1 MKPIRRRAGHFAA
14 TGPIVTV
21 LTNRPRR
28 EPTNSLL
35 LDCGVYKLEAMAG
48 RSLAVVSASGPGTRL
63 VSLAP
68 LREIASR
75 IRKTRMRPR
84 SIHGGLQMAVVLCAF
99 ALAASTGARSASAE
113 EPFDKFL
120 EALKEDGL
128 YDIALDYVRSM
139 KDSPLLSN
147 EQRIEMPL
155 TEGQLLVESAQAER
169 DTATKF
175 KQLDQAREHFENFI
189 KANASHPVSAHKI

>member
-1 MKPIRRRAGHFAA
+1 M
-14 TGPIVTV
+14 
-21 LTNRPRR
+21 
-28 EPTNSLL
+28 
-35 LDCGVYKLEAMAG
+35 
-48 RSLAVVSASGPGTRL
+48 RL
-63 VSLAP
+63 P
-68 LREIASR
+68 
-75 IRKTRMRPR
+75 
-84 SIHGGLQMAVVLCAF
+84 SIHGGFQAAVLLCAL
-99 ALAASTGARSASAE
+99 ALAALPGARPASAE

-175 KQLDQAREHFENFI
+175 RQ
-189 KANASHPVSAHKI
+189 